1 MCSPTSSAREDAT
14 RGKWQRIDKDVS
26 KKIGVKYL
34 YIYAR
39 ESASPFPS
47 SPSSVARFQSSDPKL
62 TFFLPPGRLLP
73 GSSADVI
80 TDLRL
85 LNHTPSISD
94 LSSDGVWV
102 EVSTSLREGVW
113 PRMSPLFLHY
123 KLTPQADVR
132 AARKM
137 DATNGS
143 AGLLEPITQL
153 DVLYGGKEVH
163 ALPGFKKLEGMI
175 TGGADDEKRV
185 GSGFPVVKNARVGAS
200 LAYRKEKYG
209 SSSPP
214 FFPNAVLT
222 SSSHRSTSPPSPT
235 LLLRRKLHRTSS
247 GRFAFQRRSG
257 RMSRRRPP
265 TCRRVPKGWSG
276 CVFPAVARDGAR
288 DDEAGSGGAQR

>member
-1 MCSPTSSAREDAT
+1 M
-14 RGKWQRIDKDVS
+14 
-26 KKIGVKYL
+26 
-34 YIYAR
+34 
-39 ESASPFPS
+39 
-47 SPSSVARFQSSDPKL
+47 
-62 TFFLPPGRLLP
+62 
-73 GSSADVI
+73 I

-123 KLTPQADVR
+123 RLTSQADIR

-143 AGLLEPITQL
+143 AGSLEPVTQL
-153 DVLYGGKEVH
+153 DVLYGGAEVN
-163 ALPGFKKLEGMI
+163 ALPGYKKVEGMI

-209 SSSPP
+209 TSNCLSSFLTSCLPSLPFTEHSPARQTFLLSP
-214 FFPNAVLT
+214 FFDSLPPAT
-222 SSSHRSTSPPSPT
+222 SPSYRSPTSTSASALVSAETWT
-235 LLLRRKLHRTSS
+235 LDTSLSAARSERTST
-247 GRFAFQRRSG
+247 R
-257 RMSRRRPP
+257 
-265 TCRRVPKGWSG
+265 
-276 CVFPAVARDGAR
+276 
-288 DDEAGSGGAQR
+288 